1 MKTTVETNC
10 KQCKK
15 AFFALPSELKRGG
28 GKYCTAICF
37 KQSRLGHKVSDET
50 RRKIAESR
58 LGDKNWSKRPEVRAK
73 ISATLTGRDLGGY
86 KRKCKVC
93 KEMFK
98 CNPSDKTVNCSKSC
112 SSKYQSVTRSGSKS
126 PSWKGG
132 LTPSYLKDRRGLKYK
147 NWRIAVFTRDNYT
160 CQMCGQVGGKL
171 QADHV
176 MPFAFYPD
184 IRFEVLNGQTLCVGC
199 HKKTHSFM
207 SKVDFLTV

>member
-1 MKTTVETNC
+1 MRTTTATNC
-10 KQCKK
+10 QQCSN
-15 AFFALPSELKRGG
+15 AFKVVPSEIKRGG
-28 GKYCTAICF
+28 GKYC
-37 KQSRLGHKVSDET
+37 SRVCYVKSLKGHEVSDET
-50 RRKIAESR
+50 RKKIGAGR
-58 LGDKNWSKRPEVRAK
+58 LGDKNWVKRPEVRAK
-73 ISATLTGRDLGGY
+73 ISATLTGRDLGGH
-86 KRKCKVC
+86 RQPCVTC
-93 KEMFK
+93 GVVFR
-98 CNPSDKTVNCSKSC
+98 CNPSSGKVNCSKSC

-199 HKKTHSFM
+199 HKKTPSFM